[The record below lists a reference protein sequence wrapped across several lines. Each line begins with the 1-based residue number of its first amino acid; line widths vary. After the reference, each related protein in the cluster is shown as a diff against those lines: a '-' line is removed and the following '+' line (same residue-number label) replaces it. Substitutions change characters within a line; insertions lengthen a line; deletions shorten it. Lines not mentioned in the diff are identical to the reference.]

1 MSDNQPNPQVA
12 DPTAASGL
20 SPEGPDRAVVAP
32 QRGMLDL
39 LPWRRVGDFDPEIA
53 PVVRLIRHHHPRA
66 DVRPVVKAYLAA
78 REAHDGQL
86 RKSGDPYITHPIAVA
101 GILADLGMDVT
112 TITAGLLHD
121 VVEDTDVDVDGIREE
136 FGEDVAEIVDGV
148 TKLERLTFDSKEAQ
162 QAATIRKMLV
172 AMAKD
177 MRVLLI
183 KLADRLHNMRSLA
196 PLAEHQ
202 RRRLAQETIDI
213 YAPLAHRLGI
223 REIKWQLE
231 DLAFAELHPK
241 TYAEIEELV
250 SECHTEVDHEL
261 AAIVTSVDERLKT
274 ARINGTV
281 TGRPKHYWSIYQKM
295 VSQQKSFDEIND
307 VLGVRVVVES
317 TRDAYTALGVVH
329 AIWKPILGR
338 FKDYIALPKFNLYQ
352 SLHTTVMGPAGR
364 PLEIQ
369 IRTADM
375 DHTAEF
381 GIAAHWRYK
390 EDGNDTK
397 RHGAE
402 ELAWFRRVLE
412 GQMTTEDPAEFL
424 DNLREDLYRDEVFVF
439 TPGGDV
445 LSLPAGGNPI
455 DFAYAVHTEIGH
467 RCIGARVNDRL
478 VPLDTRLTS
487 GDTVE
492 IFTSNIAGAGPSRDW
507 LDVVATPKAR
517 NKIRAWFSR
526 ERRTQVVE
534 AGREQL
540 TAAMRDARIPSAGVL
555 EGQIIETVAEEM
567 NYAHV
572 AALFAAIGE
581 DHVKADTVVTHI
593 ARHTAGVLEAA
604 PADESPLA
612 GINRRSRSAQ
622 SSGVH
627 VEGLDDVFV
636 HLARCCNPIPGDVII
651 GYHTRGRGVSVHR
664 SDCANAVG
672 LDAVPERV
680 IGVDWDLTRTS
691 AARVRI
697 QIEALDRSGLLADVC
712 RVLAD
717 HHANIRL
724 AQTSTGR
731 DQIAVQ
737 EFECEIADPSR
748 LDTVLSAV
756 SRVNG
761 VYEVFRVVPTVDKH
775 KPQAA
780 VATR

>member
-1 MSDNQPNPQVA
+1 
-12 DPTAASGL
+12 
-20 SPEGPDRAVVAP
+20 
-32 QRGMLDL
+32 
-39 LPWRRVGDFDPEIA
+39 
-53 PVVRLIRHHHPRA
+53 VRLIRHHHPRV
-66 DVRPVVKAYLAA
+66 DVRAVVKAYLLA
-78 REAHDGQL
+78 RQAHEGQV
-86 RKSGDPYITHPIAVA
+86 RKSGDPYITHPVAVA

-121 VVEDTDVDVDGIREE
+121 VVEDTEIDLDDVRDE
-136 FGEDVAEIVDGV
+136 FGDDVAEIVDGV
-148 TKLERLTFDSKEAQ
+148 TKLDRLSFDSKEAQ
-162 QAATIRKMLV
+162 QAATMRKMLV

-177 MRVLLI
+177 VRVLLI

-196 PLAEHQ
+196 PLAEQQ

-241 TYAEIEELV
+241 TYTEIEELV
-250 SECHTEVDHEL
+250 SERHAEVDREL
-261 AAIVTSVDERLKT
+261 AEVVTSVDSRLAVAK
-274 ARINGTV
+274 INATV

-295 VSQQKSFDEIND
+295 VTHQKSFDEIND
-307 VLGVRVVVES
+307 LLGVRVVVES
-317 TRDAYTALGVVH
+317 TRDAYGALGVVH
-329 AIWKPILGR
+329 AIWKPVLGR
-338 FKDYIALPKFNLYQ
+338 FKDYIAMPKFNLYQ
-352 SLHTTVMGPAGR
+352 SLHTTVMGPMGK
-364 PLEIQ
+364 PLEVQ
-369 IRTADM
+369 IRTAEM
-375 DHTAEF
+375 DHTAEY

-390 EDGNDTK
+390 EDGSDTR
-397 RHGAE
+397 RHGAD

-412 GQMTTEDPAEFL
+412 GQLVTEDPAEFL

-439 TPGGDV
+439 TPKGDV
-445 LSLPAGGNPI
+445 ISLPAGGNPI

-478 VPLDTRLTS
+478 VPLDTVLSS
-487 GDTVE
+487 GDTIE

-526 ERRTQVVE
+526 ERRTQLVE
-534 AGREQL
+534 AGREEL
-540 TAAMRDARIPSAGVL
+540 AAAMRQAHIPVSGVL
-555 EGQIIETVAEEM
+555 EGPIIEAVAEQM

-581 DHVKADTVVTHI
+581 SHVKVDTIVSHL
-593 ARHTAGVLEAA
+593 ARMTTDVLESA
-604 PADESPLA
+604 PAEESSLA

-672 LDAVPERV
+672 LDAVPERL
-680 IGVDWDLTRTS
+680 IGVEWDLTQRA

-717 HHANIRL
+717 HHVNIRL

-756 SRVNG
+756 AGVHG

-780 VATR
+780 VQVPAP